1 MSSHRI
7 AVLSDTHSLLRPEIK
22 EILRGCE
29 VILHAGD
36 IMSQKTANELRAI
49 APTYFVRGNA
59 DKEWA
64 EELPRDRILDLYSL
78 RIYMIHNK
86 KEILDDVL
94 KDGNMDVI
102 LYGHSHKYEEI
113 RKGSTLFFNPGSCG
127 PRRFHQPIT
136 MAVMTVE
143 DGGRQNEKKQ
153 EGSVKFSIEKIEI
166 TPPPPVSKKTS
177 DPSQD
182 PVKVI
187 KVILRD
193 MRANRPVSE
202 IARRNHLKEELV
214 NQILQIYTTHPG
226 IDLDGILNRLP
237 EDWMSID

>member
-1 MSSHRI
+1 MSRHRI
-7 AVLSDTHSLLRPEIK
+7 AILSDTHSLLRPEVR
-22 EILRGCE
+22 EILGGCE

-36 IMSQKTANELRAI
+36 IMSQETADELQAI

-64 EELPRDRILDLYSL
+64 EALPQERILDLYGL
-78 RIYMIHNK
+78 RIYMVHNK
-86 KEILDDVL
+86 KQIPEDVL
-94 KDGNMDVI
+94 KGGSMDVI

-113 RKGSTLFFNPGSCG
+113 RKGNTLYLNPGSCG
-127 PRRFHQPIT
+127 PRRFRQPIT

-143 DGGRQNEKKQ
+143 DGGKQNEEKQ
-153 EGSVKFSIEKIEI
+153 EGSVQFSIEKIEI
-166 TPPPPVSKKTS
+166 SPPPVSEKTGN
-177 DPSQD
+177 PSQD

-187 KVILRD
+187 KTILRD

-202 IARRNHLKEELV
+202 IARRNHLEEGLV

-237 EDWMSID
+237 EDWMSLD

>member
-1 MSSHRI
+1 MSRHRI
-7 AVLSDTHSLLRPEIK
+7 AILSDTHSLLRPEVR
-22 EILRGCE
+22 EILLSCE

-36 IMSQKTANELRAI
+36 IMSKETVDELQAI

-64 EELPRDRILDLYSL
+64 EALPQDRILDLYGL
-78 RIYMIHNK
+78 RIYMVHNK
-86 KEILDDVL
+86 KQIPDSIL
-94 KDGNMDVI
+94 KDGNMDMI

-113 RKGSTLFFNPGSCG
+113 RKGNTLFLNPGSCG
-127 PRRFHQPIT
+127 PRRFRQPIT

-143 DGGRQNEKKQ
+143 EKEKENEEKQ

-166 TPPPPVSKKTS
+166 ASSPVSEKTS
-177 DPSQD
+177 NPSQD
-182 PVKVI
+182 PAKLI
-187 KVILRD
+187 KAILRD
-193 MRANRPVSE
+193 MQANRPVAE
-202 IARRNHLKEELV
+202 IARRNHLEEGPV

-237 EDWMSID
+237 EDWMSLD

>member
-1 MSSHRI
+1 MSRHRI
-7 AVLSDTHSLLRPEIK
+7 AILSDTHSLLRPEIK
-22 EILRGCE
+22 EILSGCE
-29 VILHAGD
+29 AILHAGD
-36 IMSQKTANELRAI
+36 IMSKETAEELQAI

-64 EELPRDRILDLYSL
+64 ENLPQDRTLELYGL
-78 RIYMIHNK
+78 RIYMVHNK
-86 KEILDDVL
+86 KQIADSVL
-94 KDGNMDVI
+94 RDGNMDLI

-113 RKGSTLFFNPGSCG
+113 RKGNVLFFNPGSCG

-143 DGGRQNEKKQ
+143 DGEMQDEEKRD
-153 EGSVKFSIEKIEI
+153 GNVKFSIEKIEI
-166 TPPPPVSKKTS
+166 TPPIPEKTKKQA
-177 DPSQD
+177 QD

-187 KVILRD
+187 RAILRD
-193 MRANRPVSE
+193 MGANRTVEE
-202 IARRNHLKEELV
+202 IAKRNHLEKDLV

-237 EDWMSID
+237 EDWLP